1 MLMIIERVVILK
13 SVDIFA
19 TIAEDHLVEL
29 ARMAKELEF
38 RAGDPIMRRG
48 ESGTSMYII
57 ISGRVRI
64 HAGDRAIA
72 ELGGREVIG
81 ELAALDPE
89 VRSADVTAL
98 EDTRAFCIESGS
110 LYELMGEHVDVNR
123 EIIRVLCRRLRRHT
137 AASFNANQPV

>member
-1 MLMIIERVVILK
+1 MLMTIERVVILK

-29 ARMAKELEF
+29 ARIANEVEY
-38 RAGDPIMRRG
+38 RAGDPIIRRG

-64 HAGDRAIA
+64 HAGEQVIA
-72 ELGGREVIG
+72 ELGEREVIG

-89 VRSADVTAL
+89 ERSADITAVT
-98 EDTRAFCIESGS
+98 DTRVFCIESGS
-110 LYELMGEHVDVNR
+110 LYELMGEHGDVNR
-123 EIIRVLCRRLRRHT
+123 EIIRVLCRRLRRNT
-137 AASFNANQPV
+137 ATYIKTV

>member
-1 MLMIIERVVILK
+1 MLMTIERVVILK

-29 ARMAKELEF
+29 ARIANEVDY
-38 RAGDPIMRRG
+38 RAGDAIMRRG

-64 HAGDRAIA
+64 HAGDQVIA
-72 ELGGREVIG
+72 ELGEREVIG

-89 VRSADVTAL
+89 ERSADITAVT
-98 EDTRAFCIESGS
+98 DTRVFCIESGS
-110 LYELMGEHVDVNR
+110 LYELMGEHGDVNR
-123 EIIRVLCRRLRRHT
+123 EIIRVLCRRLRRNT
-137 AASFNANQPV
+137 ATYIKTA